1 MNLEK
6 LKNKYNQPSL
16 IVDDKEKDI
25 EKNFTPAD
33 YDDHKDEAGR
43 PLSYDEHGNRIILHI
58 QSWKDSAP
66 VIRLS
71 EYLKANSQHGIKLYQ
86 QDGEPL
92 LSFIPG
98 LCGGKG
104 MDVTRWEAACIAA
117 NLYMAAVDDIRYLLL
132 RGMINIPTKPE
143 DARSTID
150 AAGPSRASDLHG
162 FAQLDS
168 SLHLK

>member
-16 IVDDKEKDI
+16 IMDDKKKDI

-71 EYLKANSQHGIKLYQ
+71 EYMKAQKGHGIKLYQ
-86 QDGEPL
+86 ANGKPMLRFE
-92 LSFIPG
+92 PG
-98 LCGGKG
+98 LGCADMK
-104 MDVTRWEAACIAA
+104 TKRWKIAKNIMALLIDAADDLKYLIAN
-117 NLYMAAVDDIRYLLL
+117 NLIDI
-132 RGMINIPTKPE
+132 PSKPE
-143 DARSTID
+143 DARPTID

-162 FAQLDS
+162 FAQLDQ